1 MELTASLY
9 FNILFLISLLSWFV
23 TVGFLSLYFN
33 LSVSEMSQVLVEQQ
47 KKLKLSNHD
56 NAGDMLEF
64 YH

>member
-56 NAGDMLEF
+56 NARDMLEF